1 MQKVA
6 GFAFDQRDGEHY
18 SVHGTIPAEYMEN
31 FEKRKTYIGPGEEVG
46 GVAAFYSLPPKLF
59 KGRRIIHFVDNAGS
73 LSHLVNGYAGQP
85 DSARIVNMF
94 HVALIAF
101 GSEYWGEWVPSKE
114 NIADIMTRPERFAE
128 LKAGLQGAHL
138 VECELKLPPLG
149 EDWTKLRAWMRTMR
163 ARAAESE

>member
-114 NIADIMTRPERFAE
+114 NIAVIMTRPERFAE
-128 LKAGLQGAHL
+128 LKAGLQG
-138 VECELKLPPLG
+138 ERWRPP
-149 EDWTKLRAWMRTMR
+149 RRQ
-163 ARAAESE
+163 